1 MMKFQSMANEQTLG
15 TKWAV
20 QYVNSTLV
28 GCTQLTIVLMNLQ
41 WADAVHSFA
50 EMRLSTYS
58 TPLLPLS
65 LYNLT
70 VVRRFLLLNTSPD
83 NLTY

>member
-1 MMKFQSMANEQTLG
+1 MANEQTLG

-41 WADAVHSFA
+41 WAEAVHSFA

-58 TPLLPLS
+58 MPLLPLS

>member
-41 WADAVHSFA
+41 WAEAVHSFA

-58 TPLLPLS
+58 MPLLPLS